1 MLPALLARAIRRAR
15 LKSGLDEREFRFED
29 APPSLLDALL
39 ARRVLPFFSDAEGDG
54 MYSRQVGD
62 SWHRYCAAPQL
73 CHGRETYYWALF
85 DLPGHYFDKLP
96 YAYAQFLKEHA
107 AQERVAA

>member
-1 MLPALLARAIRRAR
+1 
-15 LKSGLDEREFRFED
+15 
-29 APPSLLDALL
+29 
-39 ARRVLPFFSDAEGDG
+39 

-62 SWHRYCAAPQL
+62 GWHRYCAAPQL

-107 AQERVAA
+107 ARESVAA